1 MRKKWLYK
9 VVFPFTSL
17 MIFIFLLASTSFVSP
32 LHAQNKKPYP
42 FNVAVESRF
51 GIQREQLTINDPGG
65 RLATRPDASAFY
77 GLGLS
82 FSTSNERIRLTMDID
97 HSTVG
102 RKVGWPGYGQ
112 NAGWTFW
119 RFHPQFEYQIKPTNF
134 KQFSKW
140 RLLLKAGPSYN
151 FFRSYVPNEQGFS
164 NYHLINPPNDTIRLK
179 LDTSNVQRGHF
190 FALGGSIG
198 LNWRANHRLN
208 INLSF
213 GGSFALGGDIAS
225 HKIVYKD
232 IGMSNRQTATV
243 ANTGSMTTTTLGIR
257 YIIGATPKTLQRR
270 AKEGRKGIDTAFLN
284 NHRWQLQL
292 LTSNFYPSISLADPG
307 GHLGNQLFQRFTYGA
322 RLRYKV
328 APSWYV
334 SAGFE
339 TFPFALDA
347 RPTNQYF
354 GFTDIQV
361 NNAVQ
366 LPIMAEYKW
375 LSTKG
380 AIKMDFIAGAGIS
393 MGIQRQWI
401 REGNPTL
408 PGWVHTQPLPYY
420 EDAELREGPGK
431 VFWAPT
437 ANLQAQWHISR
448 HIFLHGY
455 VRYQHDVSNQDH
467 FMQLRAAY
475 RYGSENAPAYEAKYG
490 QSPTAL
496 MPGFGVGF
504 KW

>member
-1 MRKKWLYK
+1 MTCRLARFHDKTL
-9 VVFPFTSL
+9 
-17 MIFIFLLASTSFVSP
+17 FLLFWGTMIVTHSP
-32 LHAQNKKPYP
+32 LFAQKKRHYP
-42 FNVAVESRF
+42 FNVAVESRW

-65 RLATRPDASAFY
+65 RLATRPDASAYY

-82 FSTSNERIRLTMDID
+82 FSTPNDRIRLTMDVD

-102 RKVGWPGYGQ
+102 RNVGWPGYGQ
-112 NAGWTFW
+112 GVGSTFW

-151 FFRSYVPNEQGFS
+151 YFRSDVPNEKGFS
-164 NYHLINPPNDTIRLK
+164 YYHLINPQNDTIRLK
-179 LDTSNVQRGHF
+179 LDTSTVQRGHF

-208 INLSF
+208 LHLSF
-213 GGSFALGGDIAS
+213 GGSLALGGDIAS

-232 IGMSNRQTATV
+232 IGMTNRQTATV

-284 NHRWQLQL
+284 SHRWQLQL
-292 LTSNFYPSISLADPG
+292 LTSSFYPTISLTDPG
-307 GHLGNQLFQRFTYGA
+307 GHLAAIRYQRFTYGA

-328 APSWYV
+328 APRWYV

-339 TFPFALDA
+339 TMPFALDA
-347 RPTNQYF
+347 RPGKDYF

-361 NNAVQ
+361 KNAVQ
-366 LPIMAEYKW
+366 VPIMGEYRV
-375 LSTKG
+375 LSTIGK
-380 AIKMDFIAGAGIS
+380 IKMDVIAGAGIS
-393 MGIQRQWI
+393 LGIQRQWL
-401 REGNPTL
+401 RKGNPTL
-408 PGWVHTQPLPYY
+408 PGWVHLQPLPYY
-420 EDAELREGPGK
+420 EDAELREAPGK

-437 ANLQAQWHISR
+437 AQLQAQWHVSR

-455 VRYQHDVSNQDH
+455 LRYQQDITNQDH

-475 RYGSENAPAYEAKYG
+475 RYGTENAPAYQAKYG
-490 QSPTAL
+490 QSPTTFL
-496 MPGFGVGF
+496 PGFGVGF